1 MRWTWFTTVQKLWSA
16 AQRRHMNIKDLLH
29 GLADHI
35 RNLVQSKGLVF
46 SECIAGNFWGNFDP
60 DAVTQI
66 VLNLLDN
73 AVKYTAAGW
82 VKLNADQTDS
92 TVREVQVAV
101 SDSGS
106 GIASEDMTKI
116 FDRFYRVDSALS
128 RRTQGAGLGLYLVK
142 SVVEAHGGQIW
153 VESNQGQGSTF
164 VFTLPREPV
173 VTDRD
178 SPVSQV
184 A

>member
-1 MRWTWFTTVQKLWSA
+1 
-16 AQRRHMNIKDLLH
+16 MNIKDLLH

-92 TVREVQVAV
+92 TVREVQIAV
-101 SDSGS
+101 SDSDS

-116 FDRFYRVDSALS
+116 FDRFYRVDKS
-128 RRTQGAGLGLYLVK
+128 RSSGTRGYGLGLAIALEIAKAHDEYITVH
-142 SVVEAHGGQIW
+142 SVAGE
-153 VESNQGQGSTF
+153 GSTF
-164 VFTLPREPV
+164 TLHLPAG
-173 VTDRD
+173 
-178 SPVSQV
+178 SS
-184 A
+184 